1 MQNCKTR
8 KFYVVVV
15 QQRLGD
21 KQVSVMHVQSRCFS
35 NLNLLLFYRSRC
47 RRRRRC
53 LSSQL

>member
-21 KQVSVMHVQSRCFS
+21 KQVSVMHVQSCFAY
-35 NLNLLLFYRSRC
+35 LNLLLFYRSRY